1 MATKD
6 QWGRAPL
13 FLAFVFSMAMI
24 ASTIS
29 LSSCEP
35 LECVDEGN
43 ALTLIATT
51 GASAPFGASIPI
63 TVAHAGDA
71 AISVRFENARVVG
84 EDPSVAAVCFGRI
97 DDDTDSVEPE
107 DASDGS
113 RGVVDAGRGPP
124 AEPWWRANGCP
135 ALSSRQVFVTH
146 PNGIEEDRPHVA
158 FAVAHRSAEGA
169 CGPDGRLTAD
179 SVVDDEA
186 MLELRFEPKTAT
198 SDDDDAGD
206 SDGGDLDGGGSSTGA
221 DGGGANDAGPIDDG
235 GDVDGGGFDAGVFG
249 DGGDVDSGAPDGVPD
264 GGSASDGGQS
274 TDAGGVDDAGVID
287 AGPVDAG
294 DVDGGDVDAGDGGG
308 A

>member
-13 FLAFVFSMAMI
+13 FLALVFAPAMI

-71 AISVRFENARVVG
+71 AISVRFEDARVVG
-84 EDPSVAAVCFGRI
+84 EEPTVTAVCFGRI

-107 DASDGS
+107 DNGDDSGA
-113 RGVVDAGRGPP
+113 VVDGGGGPP

-146 PNGIEEDRPHVA
+146 PSGIEEDRPHVA

-186 MLELRFEPKTAT
+186 MLELRFEPKAAT
-198 SDDDDAGD
+198 SDDDAGD
-206 SDGGDLDGGGSSTGA
+206 ADGGDLD
-221 DGGGANDAGPIDDG
+221 DGGVDDAAAIDDA
-235 GDVDGGGFDAGVFG
+235 GDVDGGGFDAGVLG
-249 DGGDVDSGAPDGVPD
+249 DGGDVDSGPPGGVPD

-274 TDAGGVDDAGVID
+274 TDAGGVDDAGVVD

-294 DVDGGDVDAGDGGG
+294 EVDAGDVDAGDVDAGDGGG